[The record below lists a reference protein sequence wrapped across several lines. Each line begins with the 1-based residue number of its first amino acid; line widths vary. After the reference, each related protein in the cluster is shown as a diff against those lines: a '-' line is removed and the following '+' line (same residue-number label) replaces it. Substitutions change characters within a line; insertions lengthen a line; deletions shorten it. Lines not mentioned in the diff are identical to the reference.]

1 MYFSFERVLNHEN
14 TRLNLQSL
22 YFFFQ
27 RQNLQQMWGKCWDVT
42 NQIAKNSEENKLKAL
57 VNEELPTYI
66 FDEGDKLYFK
76 CAGFK

>member
-1 MYFSFERVLNHEN
+1 
-14 TRLNLQSL
+14 
-22 YFFFQ
+22 
-27 RQNLQQMWGKCWDVT
+27 MWGKCWDVT

-66 FDEGDKLYFK
+66 FDEADKLYFK

>member
-1 MYFSFERVLNHEN
+1 
-14 TRLNLQSL
+14 
-22 YFFFQ
+22 
-27 RQNLQQMWGKCWDVT
+27 MWGKCWDVT
-42 NQIAKNSEENKLKAL
+42 NQIAKNSEEKKLKAL